1 MIIKSKEKNKYH
13 MLIVGRTDA
22 KAESLTLRELILR
35 RVDKESRA
43 LEEEKGTN
51 IFFFC
56 SPSS

>member
-51 IFFFC
+51 IFFFL
-56 SPSS
+56 

>member
-1 MIIKSKEKNKYH
+1 

-43 LEEEKGTN
+43 SRRRKGQT
-51 IFFFC
+51 FFFSVFLHLSHTKALC
-56 SPSS
+56 AM